1 MSEEYWPKDGAG
13 TGRGWG
19 RGQRGAAPP
28 RSGRGVAGAEAAPR
42 ETSLVGLYALYG
54 ALVDVHWN
62 ELPPEVKQALRRE
75 ATDAGGT
82 ADAGS
87 P

>member
-1 MSEEYWPKDGAG
+1 M
-13 TGRGWG
+13 
-19 RGQRGAAPP
+19 AA
-28 RSGRGVAGAEAAPR
+28 AEAAPR

-62 ELPPEVKQALRRE
+62 ELPPEVKQGLRRE

>member
-1 MSEEYWPKDGAG
+1 M
-13 TGRGWG
+13 
-19 RGQRGAAPP
+19 
-28 RSGRGVAGAEAAPR
+28 AGAEAAPR

-54 ALVDVHWN
+54 VLVDVHWN